1 MQRTTVGVSF
11 LVLFGVLSA
20 CSSKATDNN
29 DGNGGNGTVLSGGS
43 GGGANGGA
51 GGGVTPSGGTISSG
65 GTSSGGSGGTNASTT
80 GGNAGRAGA
89 TSSAGM
95 NGLCADDTI
104 TCIDDAQ
111 ATGCNPN
118 TGSVEIIDCVE
129 YYATLGVT
137 STGCSVTADG
147 AGCDVTDFK
156 DAACLAGAEAYAFC
170 ANASDQDLVS
180 VYIDCFQDY
189 MGAHTVVT
197 CLGDYVSP
205 TMMMDADCQNAVD
218 ACLAGAGGAGSGPGD
233 GAGGAP

>member
-29 DGNGGNGTVLSGGS
+29 DGNGGNGTVLGGGS

-51 GGGVTPSGGTISSG
+51 SGGGTTSSG
-65 GTSSGGSGGTNASTT
+65 GTMSGGGTTSGGTNAGTT

-89 TSSAGM
+89 TSSAGT

-104 TCIDDAQ
+104 TCVDDAK

-118 TGSVEIIDCVE
+118 TGSVETVDCVE

-156 DAACLAGAEAYAFC
+156 DAACLAGAEAYAVC
-170 ANASDQDLVS
+170 ANASDQDFVS

-197 CLGDYVSP
+197 CLGDYVSA
-205 TMMMDADCQNAVD
+205 TMMTDADCQNAVD
-218 ACLAGAGGAGSGPGD
+218 ACLDGAGGAGSGPGD